1 MTTVETVQKQ
11 SNHLTRLWCIMKS
24 KLFDYD
30 HSWGSA
36 SKETAEKNVYKEQG
50 FSENV
55 PKQEIRRYLKGNSF
69 GANAIDH
76 NKTYMNEK
84 ASGGGTLTSVLTSAG
99 HTLKE
104 LLDKITGR
112 TSD

>member
-36 SKETAEKNVYKEQG
+36 SKETAEKNVYKE
-50 FSENV
+50 
-55 PKQEIRRYLKGNSF
+55 
-69 GANAIDH
+69 
-76 NKTYMNEK
+76 
-84 ASGGGTLTSVLTSAG
+84 
-99 HTLKE
+99 
-104 LLDKITGR
+104 
-112 TSD
+112 